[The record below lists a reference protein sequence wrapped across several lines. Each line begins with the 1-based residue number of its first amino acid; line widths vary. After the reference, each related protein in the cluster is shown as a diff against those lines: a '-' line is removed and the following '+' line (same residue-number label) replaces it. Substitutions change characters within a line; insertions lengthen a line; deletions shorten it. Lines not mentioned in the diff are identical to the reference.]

1 MKLPDQLKINVC
13 TRKQNLALLEY
24 NISFQTGL
32 HSELTNDFTNSGPLK
47 LQNNRGGVGVESF
60 VIHKQALDRVFRVT

>member
-1 MKLPDQLKINVC
+1 MKLPDNLKINVC

-32 HSELTNDFTNSGPLK
+32 HSELTNNFTNSGPSEATAPIKITEESALNPLSFTNK
-47 LQNNRGGVGVESF
+47 L
-60 VIHKQALDRVFRVT
+60 